1 MDRGHDPTTAV
12 GGVIPAP
19 PGSQATA
26 EAHAA
31 LSPAGPRVPPC
42 QCVDAIATE
51 WMTTGAM
58 STNYYALID
67 ECFDCGRADRVH
79 ICKSLIS
86 FHAPV
91 VEDWSTANPVRTI
104 FPSSW
109 REWKRKLFTE
119 RIEVEDEYGERFTPD
134 EFVALVGQTVLE
146 ARRRQYDWMAAH
158 DPIRV
163 SAGPEIGMTWLDP
176 DGFTFTAREF
186 S

>member
-42 QCVDAIATE
+42 QCVDA
-51 WMTTGAM
+51 
-58 STNYYALID
+58 
-67 ECFDCGRADRVH
+67 
-79 ICKSLIS
+79 
-86 FHAPV
+86 
-91 VEDWSTANPVRTI
+91 
-104 FPSSW
+104 
-109 REWKRKLFTE
+109 
-119 RIEVEDEYGERFTPD
+119 VEDEYGERFTPD

-176 DGFTFTAREF
+176 DGFTFTARGF

>member
-1 MDRGHDPTTAV
+1 MTAFHRRTLPRVQSEPWMDRPPQGTRFAPRRRRGPT
-12 GGVIPAP
+12 
-19 PGSQATA
+19 
-26 EAHAA
+26 
-31 LSPAGPRVPPC
+31 
-42 QCVDAIATE
+42 
-51 WMTTGAM
+51 M

-67 ECFDCGRADRVH
+67 ECFDCGRAHSVH